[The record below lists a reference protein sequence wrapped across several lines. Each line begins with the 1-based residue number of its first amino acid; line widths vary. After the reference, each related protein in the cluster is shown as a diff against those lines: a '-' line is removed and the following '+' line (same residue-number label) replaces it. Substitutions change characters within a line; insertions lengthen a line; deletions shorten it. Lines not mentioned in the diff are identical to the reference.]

1 MIKVSHLMRRI
12 TANKVLLTGAT
23 GFVGSALATGFLT
36 QSIPV
41 LVLSRND
48 PDGAR
53 TTTAILEAAD
63 GFSLDLSHSISS
75 HLSVIDV
82 DFSNIE
88 HSIPLDA
95 LTSVKYAWHCS
106 AEMSYSPSQL
116 ASSFQVNVGI
126 SARLFQLLCAASPGM
141 RRFHYISTAYVAGM
155 QGGLIEEQLH
165 AAPSLINTYQ
175 MTKWGAEQALH
186 MLHRK
191 LAMPLT
197 IFRPSIVVGHSRTGW
212 TSRNGFGFYMFLDA
226 LRTFSTAGDGCLTFN
241 YRPDIHPDF
250 IPIDQLVRDA
260 VALTMREESRAA
272 CEVFHCTG
280 GLGVSNQEL
289 MSCLAE
295 ISGVPVTLGHPVTE
309 FDKKFERA
317 IKLNMPFANTEWQF
331 VRRGIDH
338 VLGCDTAP
346 EILTSAD
353 ISRLANWYL
362 DEMSTVCR

>member
-1 MIKVSHLMRRI
+1 MIKASHLMRRI

-23 GFVGSALATGFLT
+23 GFVGSALATGFLA

-63 GFSLDLSHSISS
+63 GFGLDLSHSISS

-95 LTSVKYAWHCS
+95 LASVKYAWHCS

-175 MTKWGAEQALH
+175 MTKWGA
-186 MLHRK
+186 
-191 LAMPLT
+191 
-197 IFRPSIVVGHSRTGW
+197 
-212 TSRNGFGFYMFLDA
+212 
-226 LRTFSTAGDGCLTFN
+226 
-241 YRPDIHPDF
+241 
-250 IPIDQLVRDA
+250 
-260 VALTMREESRAA
+260 
-272 CEVFHCTG
+272 
-280 GLGVSNQEL
+280 
-289 MSCLAE
+289 
-295 ISGVPVTLGHPVTE
+295 
-309 FDKKFERA
+309 
-317 IKLNMPFANTEWQF
+317 
-331 VRRGIDH
+331 
-338 VLGCDTAP
+338 
-346 EILTSAD
+346 
-353 ISRLANWYL
+353 
-362 DEMSTVCR
+362 